1 MLLSRLLVSIFF
13 SSSCFYR
20 VESSEYNILRLNSDA
35 FESECTWMPER
46 RTEIKIAGIM
56 PEARVLHGKPMDFM
70 FRSLKKCEM
79 AICQRF
85 LWAFKRYR
93 KVKQYCNLTRRWL
106 RLLLAATHVM
116 ERLAQPTSEDL
127 LGILLAVLLRKG
139 QILAPGVGT
148 QPLGS
153 GAERTDVVLVL
164 AEIAHLGNTWQ
175 KLLEQHLIPFNWNL
189 WFGCFF
195 KKTPHINLLQ

>member
-1 MLLSRLLVSIFF
+1 MLLTGLLVSIFF
-13 SSSCFYR
+13 SSSCFYW

-46 RTEIKIAGIM
+46 TEIKIAGIM
-56 PEARVLHGKPMDFM
+56 PEARVLHGKQTDLM
-70 FRSLKKCEM
+70 FRTLKKCEM

-85 LWAFKRYR
+85 LWAFKWYR
-93 KVKQYCNLTRRWL
+93 KVKQYCNLTRGWL
-106 RLLLAATHVM
+106 RLLLAAAHGM
-116 ERLAQPTSEDL
+116 EIFAQPTSKDL

-153 GAERTDVVLVL
+153 G
-164 AEIAHLGNTWQ
+164 
-175 KLLEQHLIPFNWNL
+175 P
-189 WFGCFF
+189 
-195 KKTPHINLLQ
+195 